1 MPSPIFYQKCGS
13 DEMKIIGIDIGG
25 TTIKV
30 DLYDDLG
37 TSLNQFKEI
46 ETIIDY
52 DLGTN
57 QILNQV
63 CDLIGEYILH
73 YSIDGVGISTAGVV
87 NANTGEIIY
96 AGYTIPGYIG
106 VNFTSEI
113 EKRFGLSTFVEN
125 DVNCAALGELWK
137 GQAKDKKNVVM
148 VTIGTGI
155 GGSIIVNGQIVNGF
169 NYTAG
174 EVGYIPVGNS
184 DWQSKASTTALIHLY
199 QKKSLK
205 TNQTGRTFFTDLSS
219 GDKVAKE
226 TFEIFVENLTKGLL
240 TISYLLNP
248 EILILGGG
256 IMAKKDILLPE
267 IQSSLAKN
275 AMDNRFL
282 PKNVV
287 AATLGNE
294 AGRIGAVKNFLDRI
308 SNK

>member
-1 MPSPIFYQKCGS
+1 
-13 DEMKIIGIDIGG
+13 MKIIGIDIGG
-25 TTIKV
+25 TTIKA
-30 DLYDDLG
+30 DLYDEFG
-37 TSLNQFKEI
+37 TSLNHFKEI

-63 CDLIGEYILH
+63 CDLIGEYILN

-155 GGSIIVNGQIVNGF
+155 GGSIIFNGQIVNGF

-205 TNQTGRTFFTDLSS
+205 TNQTGRTFFTDLRS
-219 GDKVAKE
+219 GDKVAEE

-256 IMAKKDILLPE
+256 IMDSKDILLPE

-282 PKNVV
+282 PKKLV

>member
-1 MPSPIFYQKCGS
+1 
-13 DEMKIIGIDIGG
+13 MKIIGIDIGG
-25 TTIKV
+25 TTIKA
-30 DLYDDLG
+30 DLYDEFG

-57 QILNQV
+57 EILNQV
-63 CDLIGEYILH
+63 CDLIDEYILNH
-73 YSIDGVGISTAGVV
+73 SIDGVGISTAGVV

-184 DWQSKASTTALIHLY
+184 DWQSKASTTALINLY

-205 TNQTGRTFFTDLSS
+205 TNQTGRTFFTDLRS

-256 IMAKKDILLPE
+256 ILAKKDILLPE

-275 AMDNRFL
+275 AVDNRFL
-282 PKNVV
+282 PKNLV

>member
-1 MPSPIFYQKCGS
+1 
-13 DEMKIIGIDIGG
+13 MKIIGIDIGG
-25 TTIKV
+25 TTIKA
-30 DLYDDLG
+30 DLYDDFG

-52 DLGTN
+52 NLGTN

-63 CDLIGEYILH
+63 CDLIGEYILN

-155 GGSIIVNGQIVNGF
+155 GGSIIINGQIVNGF

-248 EILILGGG
+248 EIIILGGG
-256 IMAKKDILLPE
+256 ILAKKDILLPE

>member
-1 MPSPIFYQKCGS
+1 
-13 DEMKIIGIDIGG
+13 MKIIGIDIGG
-25 TTIKV
+25 TTIKA
-30 DLYDDLG
+30 DLYDDFG

-63 CDLIGEYILH
+63 CDLIGEYILN
-73 YSIDGVGISTAGVV
+73 YSIDGVGISTTGVV

-205 TNQTGRTFFTDLSS
+205 TNQTGRSFFTDLSS

-256 IMAKKDILLPE
+256 VLAKKDILLPE

-282 PKNVV
+282 PNNVV

>member
-1 MPSPIFYQKCGS
+1 
-13 DEMKIIGIDIGG
+13 MKIIGIDIGG
-25 TTIKV
+25 TTIKA

-63 CDLIGEYILH
+63 CDLIGEYILN

-256 IMAKKDILLPE
+256 ILAKKDILLPE

-282 PKNVV
+282 PKNLV

>member
-1 MPSPIFYQKCGS
+1 
-13 DEMKIIGIDIGG
+13 MKIIGIDIGG
-25 TTIKV
+25 TTIKA
-30 DLYDDLG
+30 DLYDDFG

-63 CDLIGEYILH
+63 CDLIGEYILN

-256 IMAKKDILLPE
+256 ILAKKDILLPE

-282 PKNVV
+282 PNNVV
-287 AATLGNE
+287 SATLGNE

>member
-1 MPSPIFYQKCGS
+1 
-13 DEMKIIGIDIGG
+13 MKIIGIDIGG
-25 TTIKV
+25 TTIKA

-63 CDLIGEYILH
+63 CDLIGEYILN

-125 DVNCAALGELWK
+125 DVNCAALGELWM

-256 IMAKKDILLPE
+256 ILAKKDILLPE

-282 PKNVV
+282 PNNVV

>member
-1 MPSPIFYQKCGS
+1 
-13 DEMKIIGIDIGG
+13 MKIIGIDIGG
-25 TTIKV
+25 TTIKA
-30 DLYDDLG
+30 DLYDEFG
-37 TSLNQFKEI
+37 TSLNHFKEI

-63 CDLIGEYILH
+63 CDLIGEYTLNH
-73 YSIDGVGISTAGVV
+73 SIDGVGISTAGVV

-106 VNFTSEI
+106 VNFTVEI
-113 EKRFGLSTFVEN
+113 EKRFGLYTFVEN

-256 IMAKKDILLPE
+256 ILAKKDILLPE

-282 PKNVV
+282 PNNVV

>member
-1 MPSPIFYQKCGS
+1 
-13 DEMKIIGIDIGG
+13 MKIIGIDIGG
-25 TTIKV
+25 TTIKA
-30 DLYDDLG
+30 DLYDDFG

-63 CDLIGEYILH
+63 CDLIGEYILN

-106 VNFTSEI
+106 VNFTVEI
-113 EKRFGLSTFVEN
+113 EKRFGLYTFVEN

-155 GGSIIVNGQIVNGF
+155 GGSIIINGQIVNGF

-282 PKNVV
+282 PKNLV

>member
-1 MPSPIFYQKCGS
+1 
-13 DEMKIIGIDIGG
+13 MKIIGIDIGG
-25 TTIKV
+25 TTIKA
-30 DLYDDLG
+30 DLYDDFG

-63 CDLIGEYILH
+63 CDLIGEYILN

-219 GDKVAKE
+219 GDKIAKE

-240 TISYLLNP
+240 AISYLLNP

-256 IMAKKDILLPE
+256 ILAKKDVLLPE

-275 AMDNRFL
+275 VMDNRFL

>member
-1 MPSPIFYQKCGS
+1 
-13 DEMKIIGIDIGG
+13 MKIIGIDIGG
-25 TTIKV
+25 TTIKA
-30 DLYDDLG
+30 DLYDEFG
-37 TSLNQFKEI
+37 TSLNHFKEI

-63 CDLIGEYILH
+63 CDLIGEYTLNH
-73 YSIDGVGISTAGVV
+73 SIDGVGISTAGVV

-106 VNFTSEI
+106 VNFTVEI
-113 EKRFGLSTFVEN
+113 EKRFGLYTFVEN

-205 TNQTGRTFFTDLSS
+205 TNQTGRTFFTDLRS
-219 GDKVAKE
+219 GDKVAEE

-256 IMAKKDILLPE
+256 ILAKKDILLPE

-275 AMDNRFL
+275 VMDNRFL

>member
-1 MPSPIFYQKCGS
+1 
-13 DEMKIIGIDIGG
+13 MKIIGIDIGG
-25 TTIKV
+25 TTIKA
-30 DLYDDLG
+30 DLYDEFG
-37 TSLNQFKEI
+37 TSLNHFKEI

-63 CDLIGEYILH
+63 CDLIGEYTLNH
-73 YSIDGVGISTAGVV
+73 SIDGVGISTAGVV

-205 TNQTGRTFFTDLSS
+205 TNQTGRTFFTDLKS

-256 IMAKKDILLPE
+256 ILAKKDILLPE

-282 PKNVV
+282 PKNLVV
-287 AATLGNE
+287 ATLGNE
-294 AGRIGAVKNFLDRI
+294 AGRIGAVKNFLDKI

>member
-1 MPSPIFYQKCGS
+1 
-13 DEMKIIGIDIGG
+13 MKIIGIDIGG
-25 TTIKV
+25 TTIKA
-30 DLYDDLG
+30 DLYDDFG

-63 CDLIGEYILH
+63 CDLIGEYVLN

-155 GGSIIVNGQIVNGF
+155 GGSIIINGQIVNGF

>member
-1 MPSPIFYQKCGS
+1 
-13 DEMKIIGIDIGG
+13 MKIIGIDIGG
-25 TTIKV
+25 TTIKA
-30 DLYDDLG
+30 DLYDDFG

-63 CDLIGEYILH
+63 CDLIGEYILN

-256 IMAKKDILLPE
+256 ILAKKDILLPE

-282 PKNVV
+282 PNNVV

-294 AGRIGAVKNFLDRI
+294 AGRIGAVKNFLDKI

>member
-1 MPSPIFYQKCGS
+1 
-13 DEMKIIGIDIGG
+13 MKIIGIDIGG
-25 TTIKV
+25 TTIKA
-30 DLYDDLG
+30 DLYDEFG
-37 TSLNQFKEI
+37 TSLNHFKEI

-63 CDLIGEYILH
+63 CDLIGEYTLNH
-73 YSIDGVGISTAGVV
+73 SIDGVGISTAGVV

-106 VNFTSEI
+106 VNFTAEI
-113 EKRFGLSTFVEN
+113 EKRFGLYTFVEN

-205 TNQTGRTFFTDLSS
+205 TNQTGRTFFTDLRS
-219 GDKVAKE
+219 GDKVAEE

-256 IMAKKDILLPE
+256 ILDSKDILLPE
-267 IQSSLAKN
+267 IQSSLVKN

-282 PKNVV
+282 PKNLV

>member
-1 MPSPIFYQKCGS
+1 
-13 DEMKIIGIDIGG
+13 MKIIGIDIGG
-25 TTIKV
+25 TTIKA
-30 DLYDDLG
+30 DLYDDFG

-52 DLGTN
+52 DLGMN

-63 CDLIGEYILH
+63 CDLIGEYILN

-174 EVGYIPVGNS
+174 EVGYIPIGNS

-256 IMAKKDILLPE
+256 ILAKKDILLPE

-275 AMDNRFL
+275 VMDNRFL

>member
-1 MPSPIFYQKCGS
+1 
-13 DEMKIIGIDIGG
+13 MKIIGIDIGG
-25 TTIKV
+25 TTIKA
-30 DLYDDLG
+30 DLYDDFG

-63 CDLIGEYILH
+63 CDLIDEYILNH
-73 YSIDGVGISTAGVV
+73 SIDGVGISTAGVV

-219 GDKVAKE
+219 GDKIAKE

-256 IMAKKDILLPE
+256 ILAKKDILLPE

-275 AMDNRFL
+275 AVDNRFL
-282 PKNVV
+282 PKNLV

>member
-1 MPSPIFYQKCGS
+1 
-13 DEMKIIGIDIGG
+13 MKIIGIDIGG
-25 TTIKV
+25 TTIKA

-63 CDLIGEYILH
+63 CDLIGEYILN

-219 GDKVAKE
+219 GDKIAKE

-256 IMAKKDILLPE
+256 ILAKKDILLPE

-275 AMDNRFL
+275 VMDNRFL

>member
-1 MPSPIFYQKCGS
+1 
-13 DEMKIIGIDIGG
+13 MKIIGIDIGG
-25 TTIKV
+25 TTIKA
-30 DLYDDLG
+30 DLYDDFG

-63 CDLIGEYILH
+63 CDLIGEYILN

-174 EVGYIPVGNS
+174 EVGYIPVGDS

-256 IMAKKDILLPE
+256 ILAKKDILLPE

>member
-1 MPSPIFYQKCGS
+1 
-13 DEMKIIGIDIGG
+13 MKIIGIDIGG
-25 TTIKV
+25 TTIKA
-30 DLYDDLG
+30 DLYDEFG
-37 TSLNQFKEI
+37 TSLNHFKEI

-63 CDLIGEYILH
+63 CDLIGEYTLNH
-73 YSIDGVGISTAGVV
+73 SIDGVGISTAGVV

-106 VNFTSEI
+106 VNFTAEI
-113 EKRFGLSTFVEN
+113 EKRFGLYTFVEN

-205 TNQTGRTFFTDLSS
+205 TNQTGRTFFTDLRS
-219 GDKVAKE
+219 GDKVAEE
-226 TFEIFVENLTKGLL
+226 TFEIFVENLTKDLL

-256 IMAKKDILLPE
+256 ILDSKDILLPE

-282 PKNVV
+282 PKNLV

>member
-1 MPSPIFYQKCGS
+1 
-13 DEMKIIGIDIGG
+13 MKIIGIDIGG
-25 TTIKV
+25 TTIKA
-30 DLYDDLG
+30 DLYDEFG
-37 TSLNQFKEI
+37 TSLNHFKEI

-57 QILNQV
+57 RILNQV
-63 CDLIGEYILH
+63 CDLIGEYTLNH
-73 YSIDGVGISTAGVV
+73 SIDGVGISTAGVV

-256 IMAKKDILLPE
+256 ILAKKDILLPE

-282 PKNVV
+282 PKNLV

>member
-1 MPSPIFYQKCGS
+1 
-13 DEMKIIGIDIGG
+13 MKIIGIDIGG
-25 TTIKV
+25 TTIKA
-30 DLYDDLG
+30 DLYDEFG
-37 TSLNQFKEI
+37 TSLNHFKEI

-57 QILNQV
+57 QILSQV
-63 CDLIGEYILH
+63 CDLIGEYILNH
-73 YSIDGVGISTAGVV
+73 SIDGVGISTAGVV

-155 GGSIIVNGQIVNGF
+155 GGSIIFNGQIVNGF

-256 IMAKKDILLPE
+256 IMDSKDILLPE

>member
-1 MPSPIFYQKCGS
+1 
-13 DEMKIIGIDIGG
+13 MKIIGIDIGG
-25 TTIKV
+25 TTIKA
-30 DLYDDLG
+30 DLYDDFG

-63 CDLIGEYILH
+63 CDLIGEYILN

-87 NANTGEIIY
+87 NSNTGEIIY

-256 IMAKKDILLPE
+256 ILAKKDILLPE

-282 PKNVV
+282 PNNVV

>member
-1 MPSPIFYQKCGS
+1 
-13 DEMKIIGIDIGG
+13 MKIIGIDIGG
-25 TTIKV
+25 TTIKA
-30 DLYDDLG
+30 DLYDDFG

-63 CDLIGEYILH
+63 CDLIGEYILN

-96 AGYTIPGYIG
+96 AGYTIPGYTG

-137 GQAKDKKNVVM
+137 GQAQDKKNVVM

-256 IMAKKDILLPE
+256 ILAKKDILLPE

>member
-1 MPSPIFYQKCGS
+1 
-13 DEMKIIGIDIGG
+13 MKIIGIDIGG
-25 TTIKV
+25 TTIKA
-30 DLYDDLG
+30 DLYDDFG

-63 CDLIGEYILH
+63 CDLIGEYILN

-155 GGSIIVNGQIVNGF
+155 GGSIIVNGQSVNGF

-199 QKKSLK
+199 EKKSLK

-256 IMAKKDILLPE
+256 ILAKKDILLPE

>member
-1 MPSPIFYQKCGS
+1 
-13 DEMKIIGIDIGG
+13 MKIIGIDIGG
-25 TTIKV
+25 TTIKA
-30 DLYDDLG
+30 DLYDEFG
-37 TSLNQFKEI
+37 TSLNHFKEI

-63 CDLIGEYILH
+63 CDLIGEYTLNH
-73 YSIDGVGISTAGVV
+73 SIDGVGISTAGVV

-96 AGYTIPGYIG
+96 AGYTIPEYIG

-174 EVGYIPVGNS
+174 EVGYIPVGDS

-205 TNQTGRTFFTDLSS
+205 TNQTGRTFFTDLKS

-256 IMAKKDILLPE
+256 ILAKKDILLPE

-282 PKNVV
+282 PKNLVV
-287 AATLGNE
+287 ATLGNE

>member
-1 MPSPIFYQKCGS
+1 
-13 DEMKIIGIDIGG
+13 MKIIGIDIGG
-25 TTIKV
+25 TTIKA
-30 DLYDDLG
+30 DLYDEFG
-37 TSLNQFKEI
+37 TSLNHFKEI

-63 CDLIGEYILH
+63 CDLIGEYTLNH
-73 YSIDGVGISTAGVV
+73 SIDGVGISTAGVV

-174 EVGYIPVGNS
+174 EVGYIPVGDS

-256 IMAKKDILLPE
+256 ILAKKDILLPE

-282 PKNVV
+282 PKNLVV
-287 AATLGNE
+287 ATLGNE

>member
-1 MPSPIFYQKCGS
+1 
-13 DEMKIIGIDIGG
+13 MKIIGIDIGG
-25 TTIKV
+25 TTIKA
-30 DLYDDLG
+30 DLYDDFG

-52 DLGTN
+52 DLGMN

-63 CDLIGEYILH
+63 CDLIGEYILN

-174 EVGYIPVGNS
+174 EVGYIPIGNS

-205 TNQTGRTFFTDLSS
+205 TNQTGRAFFTDLSS
-219 GDKVAKE
+219 GDKIAKE

-240 TISYLLNP
+240 AISYLLNP

-256 IMAKKDILLPE
+256 ILAKKDILLPE

-275 AMDNRFL
+275 VMDNRFL

>member
-1 MPSPIFYQKCGS
+1 
-13 DEMKIIGIDIGG
+13 MKIIGIDIGG
-25 TTIKV
+25 TTIKA
-30 DLYDDLG
+30 DLYDDFG

-52 DLGTN
+52 DLGMN

-63 CDLIGEYILH
+63 CDLIGEYILN

-113 EKRFGLSTFVEN
+113 EKRFGLYTFVEN

-174 EVGYIPVGNS
+174 EVGYIPIGNS

-219 GDKVAKE
+219 GDKIAKE

-240 TISYLLNP
+240 AISYLLNP

-256 IMAKKDILLPE
+256 ILAKKDILLPE

-275 AMDNRFL
+275 VMDNRFL

>member
-1 MPSPIFYQKCGS
+1 
-13 DEMKIIGIDIGG
+13 MKIIGIDIGG
-25 TTIKV
+25 TTIKA
-30 DLYDDLG
+30 DLYDDFG

-52 DLGTN
+52 DFGTN

-63 CDLIGEYILH
+63 CDLIGEYILN

-137 GQAKDKKNVVM
+137 GQAQDKKNVVM

-256 IMAKKDILLPE
+256 ILAKKDILLPE

>member
-1 MPSPIFYQKCGS
+1 
-13 DEMKIIGIDIGG
+13 MKIIGIDIGG
-25 TTIKV
+25 TTIKA
-30 DLYDDLG
+30 DLYDDFG

-63 CDLIGEYILH
+63 CDLIGEYILN

-174 EVGYIPVGNS
+174 EVGYIPIGNS

-256 IMAKKDILLPE
+256 ILAKKDILLPE

-275 AMDNRFL
+275 VMDNRFL

>member
-1 MPSPIFYQKCGS
+1 
-13 DEMKIIGIDIGG
+13 MKIIGIDIGG
-25 TTIKV
+25 TTIKA

-63 CDLIGEYILH
+63 CDLIGEYILN

-125 DVNCAALGELWK
+125 DVNCAALGELWM

-155 GGSIIVNGQIVNGF
+155 GGSIIVNGKIVNGF

-256 IMAKKDILLPE
+256 ILAKKDILLPE

-275 AMDNRFL
+275 VMDNRFL
-282 PKNVV
+282 PNNVV

>member
-1 MPSPIFYQKCGS
+1 
-13 DEMKIIGIDIGG
+13 MKIIGIDIGG
-25 TTIKV
+25 TTIKA
-30 DLYDDLG
+30 DLYDDFG

-52 DLGTN
+52 DLGMN

-63 CDLIGEYILH
+63 CDLIGEYILN

-137 GQAKDKKNVVM
+137 GQAKDEKNVVM

-174 EVGYIPVGNS
+174 EVGYIPIGNS

-219 GDKVAKE
+219 GDKIAKE

-240 TISYLLNP
+240 AISYLLNP

-256 IMAKKDILLPE
+256 ILAKKDILLPE

-275 AMDNRFL
+275 VMDNRFL

>member
-1 MPSPIFYQKCGS
+1 
-13 DEMKIIGIDIGG
+13 MKIIGIDIGG
-25 TTIKV
+25 TTIKA
-30 DLYDDLG
+30 DLYDDFG

-63 CDLIGEYILH
+63 CDLIGEYILN

-137 GQAKDKKNVVM
+137 GQAQDKKNVVM

-205 TNQTGRTFFTDLSS
+205 TNQTGRTFFSDLSS

-256 IMAKKDILLPE
+256 ILAKKDILLPE

-294 AGRIGAVKNFLDRI
+294 AGRIGAVKNFLEI
-308 SNK
+308 V

>member
-1 MPSPIFYQKCGS
+1 
-13 DEMKIIGIDIGG
+13 MKIIGIDIGG
-25 TTIKV
+25 TTIKA
-30 DLYDDLG
+30 DLYDDFG

-63 CDLIGEYILH
+63 CDLIGEYILN

-106 VNFTSEI
+106 VNFTVEI
-113 EKRFGLSTFVEN
+113 EKRFGLYTFVEN

-256 IMAKKDILLPE
+256 ILAKKDILLPE

-282 PKNVV
+282 PKNLV

>member
-1 MPSPIFYQKCGS
+1 
-13 DEMKIIGIDIGG
+13 MKIIGIDIGG
-25 TTIKV
+25 TTIKA
-30 DLYDDLG
+30 DLYDDFG

-46 ETIIDY
+46 VTIIDY

-63 CDLIGEYILH
+63 CDLIGEYILN

-256 IMAKKDILLPE
+256 ILAKKDILLPE

>member
-1 MPSPIFYQKCGS
+1 
-13 DEMKIIGIDIGG
+13 MKIIGIDIGG
-25 TTIKV
+25 TTIKA
-30 DLYDDLG
+30 DLYDDFG

-63 CDLIGEYILH
+63 CDLIGEYILN

-137 GQAKDKKNVVM
+137 GQAQDKKNVVM

-256 IMAKKDILLPE
+256 ILAKKDILLPE

-294 AGRIGAVKNFLDRI
+294 AGRIGAVKNFLDSI

>member
-1 MPSPIFYQKCGS
+1 
-13 DEMKIIGIDIGG
+13 MKIIGIDIGG
-25 TTIKV
+25 TTIKA
-30 DLYDDLG
+30 DLYDDFG

-63 CDLIGEYILH
+63 CDLIGEYILN

-256 IMAKKDILLPE
+256 ILAKKDILLPE

>member
-1 MPSPIFYQKCGS
+1 
-13 DEMKIIGIDIGG
+13 MKIIGIDIGG
-25 TTIKV
+25 TTIKA
-30 DLYDDLG
+30 DLYDEFG
-37 TSLNQFKEI
+37 TSLNHFKEI

-63 CDLIGEYILH
+63 CDLIGEYTLNH
-73 YSIDGVGISTAGVV
+73 SIDGVGISTDGVV

-106 VNFTSEI
+106 VNFTAEI
-113 EKRFGLSTFVEN
+113 EKRFGLYTFVEN

-205 TNQTGRTFFTDLSS
+205 TNQTGRTFFTDLRS
-219 GDKVAKE
+219 GDKVAEE

-256 IMAKKDILLPE
+256 ILDSKDILLPE

-282 PKNVV
+282 PKNLV